1 MQIAEDTRRDFELRF
16 SIASIM
22 STTGTVAV
30 LLTYLK
36 FFRPDEF
43 LMGLLIV
50 GVVTIFGFMCVLW
63 NRRAFDVAL
72 WSMLGA
78 MTAYLCSVGEPLTH
92 RSFHYAWPIV
102 GAFTAALAVSLDRYP
117 LLIGMLLGSALA
129 VIILGMFATVA
140 ANRGV
145 MNTWME
151 VACGPLAGAIMV
163 GVVWVVDKLRTWR
176 NYSRAVLI
184 FSLTTG
190 VIGGNLFGRWVGL
203 L

>member
-1 MQIAEDTRRDFELRF
+1 MQTAEDTRRDFELRF
-16 SIASIM
+16 NIASIM
-22 STTGTVAV
+22 STTGTLAV

-43 LMGLLIV
+43 LMGLSIV
-50 GVVTIFGFMCVLW
+50 CAIAVLGCICVLW
-63 NRRAFDVAL
+63 NQRVFEIVL
-72 WSMLGA
+72 WSTLGA

-102 GAFTAALAVSLDRYP
+102 GAVTAGLAVSHDRYS
-117 LLIGMLLGSALA
+117 LLVRMLFGSVVA
-129 VIILGMFATVA
+129 VAILGVFATVA
-140 ANRGV
+140 ANLGV

-163 GVVWVVDKLRTWR
+163 GVVWVVEKLRTWR

-184 FSLTTG
+184 FLLTTG
-190 VIGGNLFGRWVGL
+190 VIGGNVFGRWLGL